1 MKPWKSKLHLFLR
14 KDLNKYNVKNSI
26 SNNAVHVKTA

>member
-1 MKPWKSKLHLFLR
+1 MKVKTLLYLFLGM
-14 KDLNKYNVKNSI
+14 DLNKYNAKNSI